1 MDCLRIKLFQKKA
14 HYRKE
19 ESITN
24 KMTYPLP
31 PVSTVIGAL
40 HAACSYTEYHPM
52 DLSIQGKYG
61 SMQREVYRDHAIL
74 NSVMDDRGILVKI
87 PNGNFY
93 NEAYH
98 VVATALKSQGNSFR
112 KNETISI
119 QDMED
124 YHEYCELLNKRD
136 ELAEEKKV
144 SIDPQITI
152 LKKEKNELKKE
163 QKNLDKKSEDF
174 LNLANKIKEIDAE
187 INKINSDY
195 KERKLLEYERPY
207 SQFKSL
213 TTSIRSYEVLND
225 VELVLHIHADEN
237 VLADIEKNIN
247 NFVSL
252 GRSEDFVEIINV
264 SRLKLEKST
273 ESLIDSMGERGINHL
288 SAFIPME
295 LIKNEEVDIL
305 MDDKS
310 NFNLGTRYWLNKEYT
325 VENNQRIFNKIPV
338 LFTEDYGVDD
348 ESENIYIDVEGRYY
362 VAFL

>member
-1 MDCLRIKLFQKKA
+1 MDCLRIKLYQKKA

-52 DLSIQGKYG
+52 DISIQGKYG

-124 YHEYCELLNKRD
+124 YQEYCGLLNKRD
-136 ELAEEKKV
+136 ELAEEKKI
-144 SIDPQITI
+144 SIDPQIAI

-174 LNLANKIKEIDAE
+174 LNLANKIKKMDAE

-195 KERKLLEYERPY
+195 KERKFLEYEKPY

-225 VELVLHIHADEN
+225 VELVLHIRADDN

-252 GRSEDFVEIINV
+252 GRSEDFVEVTNM
-264 SRLKLEKST
+264 SRLKLEKYTDSM
-273 ESLIDSMGERGINHL
+273 IDSLMDGGINHL
-288 SAFIPME
+288 SAYIPME
-295 LIKNEEVDIL
+295 LIKNDEVDIL
-305 MDDKS
+305 MDDNS
-310 NFNLGTRYWLNKEYT
+310 NFSLGTRYWLNKEYT
-325 VENNQRIFNKIPV
+325 VKNNQRIFNKIPV

-348 ESENIYIDVEGRYY
+348 ESENIHVDVEGRYY